1 MRWRVGSV
9 PYVNAAPLVWS
20 LPSHEVE
27 VVMAV
32 PSALPELLRAGDVQ
46 AILVSSVFALMN
58 SGLQMADGIGIAS
71 HRKVTSVKV
80 FSRLPLRDVQT
91 LAFDASSMTSNRL
104 ALEILR
110 YHGSHPATISRP
122 PNLAEMLSEADA
134 CVLIG
139 DIGMSSHLDGVI
151 EYDLGDEWR
160 ALTGLPFLWAG
171 WVGND
176 IPAELVSAMHAALRE
191 AQLPEAVPLVVAW
204 SSAQSGLP
212 PETVDTYLQDIM
224 SYQVTDSV
232 KAGYREYARRIDAP
246 FFPEFVGPG
255 LQSN

>member
-1 MRWRVGSV
+1 
-9 PYVNAAPLVWS
+9 
-20 LPSHEVE
+20 
-27 VVMAV
+27 
-32 PSALPELLRAGDVQ
+32 
-46 AILVSSVFALMN
+46 
-58 SGLQMADGIGIAS
+58 
-71 HRKVTSVKV
+71 
-80 FSRLPLRDVQT
+80 
-91 LAFDASSMTSNRL
+91 
-104 ALEILR
+104 LR